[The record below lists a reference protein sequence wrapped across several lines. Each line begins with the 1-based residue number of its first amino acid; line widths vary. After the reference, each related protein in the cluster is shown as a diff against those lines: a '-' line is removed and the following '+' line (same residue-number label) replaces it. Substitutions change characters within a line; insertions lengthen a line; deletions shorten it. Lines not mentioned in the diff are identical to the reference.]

1 MTMLQQANLATQA
14 AILKDLLE
22 ALRSEVDEIKTKPL
36 NTVLVGWY
44 QSREQYELLDDIRT
58 EIGKL
63 FELMS
68 RGTIPE
74 MMRANDSKTVT
85 VDSIKRRFTIS
96 KRFSCSIIPE
106 MRADAY
112 EWLRPH
118 GLISETV
125 NSSTLS
131 SFAKKKIEDEGTE
144 MPDNLFKTSIMD
156 ITSATKV

>member
-1 MTMLQQANLATQA
+1 MLQIERLANTTNLLKMILAELSAEVEA
-14 AILKDLLE
+14 A
-22 ALRSEVDEIKTKPL
+22 KTLPL
-36 NTVLVGWY
+36 NQVLVGWY
-44 QSREQYELLDDIRT
+44 NAREEYELLDDIRT

-63 FELMS
+63 FEQMS

-85 VDSIKRRFTIS
+85 VDSIRRRFTIS

-106 MRADAY
+106 RKGEAY
-112 EWLRPH
+112 EFLRPI

-131 SFAKKKIEDEGTE
+131 SFAKKRMEEEGEE
-144 MPDNLFKTSIMD
+144 MPADLFKTNIMD